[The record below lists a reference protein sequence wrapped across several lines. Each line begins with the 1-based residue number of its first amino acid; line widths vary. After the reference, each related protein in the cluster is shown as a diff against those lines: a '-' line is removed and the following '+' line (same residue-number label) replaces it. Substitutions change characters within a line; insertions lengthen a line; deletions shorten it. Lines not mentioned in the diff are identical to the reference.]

1 MNGLC
6 ISLLD
11 EGYFLKSFFPLFKTL
26 LHPAGMAGGGGN
38 TILELKYHIL
48 NGRLAQVGLPTDGF
62 ELGLIGIDWFHPHH
76 GGFTDM
82 KFNEI

>member
-1 MNGLC
+1 M
-6 ISLLD
+6 SLLD
-11 EGYFLKSFFPLFKTL
+11 EGYFLDVFFPPNPF

-62 ELGLIGIDWFHPHH
+62 ELGLIGIDWFHRHH
-76 GGFTDM
+76 RGFTDR
-82 KFNEI
+82 KFKSVGF